1 MKLHHERLGAGS
13 PLVILHGLLGSGDN
27 WQGLAKGWAQD
38 FDMLIPD
45 LRNHGR
51 SPHADEA
58 GFSAM
63 ATDVIELMD
72 EAGLAQVT
80 VLGHSLGGKVAMRL
94 AMDFPERVKGL
105 IVVDIAPKAYP
116 PAHQALLEA
125 LLAVDL
131 SRFTTRSEVETVLAG
146 SIPEPAIRQWLLKNL
161 GRDAAGAL
169 CWKPNLPVLHKCLME
184 LSAGFAD
191 LRQYPGPALFVT
203 GGRSNYVQPED
214 TPLIQERFPQARLEV
229 IPGAGHWVHVDA
241 PGRLGELVKEFLPL

>member
-38 FDMLIPD
+38 YDMLIPD

-51 SPHADEA
+51 SPHAEEA

-63 ATDVIELMD
+63 AADVIELID

-94 AMDFPERVKGL
+94 ALDFPERVKGL
-105 IVVDIAPKAYP
+105 VVVDIAPKAYP

-146 SIPEPAIRQWLLKNL
+146 SIPEPVIRQWLLKNL

-169 CWKPNLPVLHKCLME
+169 VWKPNLPVLHKCLAE

-191 LRQYPGPALFVT
+191 LRQYHGPALFVA

-214 TPLIQERFPQARLEV
+214 TPLIREQFPQARLEV

-241 PGRLGELVKEFLPL
+241 PGRLGELVKGF

>member
-1 MKLHHERLGAGS
+1 MKLHFERLGSGS

-27 WQGLAKGWAQD
+27 WQGVAKMWAPD
-38 FDMLIPD
+38 FTLLVPD

-58 GFSAM
+58 GFQAM
-63 ATDVIELMD
+63 AQDVYELIESEDLS
-72 EAGLAQVT
+72 QVT
-80 VLGHSLGGKVAMRL
+80 VLGHSLGGKVAMQL
-94 AMDFPERVKGL
+94 ALDFPERVSGL

-131 SRFTTRSEVETVLAG
+131 SRFTTRSEVDAVLAG

-161 GRDAAGAL
+161 GRDARGAL
-169 CWKPNLPVLHKCLME
+169 CWKPNLPVLHKRLAE

-191 LRQYPGPALFVT
+191 LRQFNGLALFVA

-214 TPLIQERFPQARLEV
+214 TPLIKARFPQARIEV
-229 IPGAGHWVHVDA
+229 IPEAGHWVHVDA
-241 PGRLGELVKEFLPL
+241 PGRLGDLVKGF

>member
-1 MKLHHERLGAGS
+1 MKLHRERLGSGP

-27 WQGLAKGWAQD
+27 WMGLAKMWAPD
-38 FDMLIPD
+38 FTLLVPD

-51 SPHADEA
+51 SGHAEEA
-58 GFSAM
+58 GFQAM
-63 ATDVIELMD
+63 AQDVHELIED
-72 EAGLAQVT
+72 EDLSQVT
-80 VLGHSLGGKVAMRL
+80 VLGHSLGGKVAMQL
-94 AMDFPERVKGL
+94 ALDFPERVQSL

-131 SRFTTRSEVETVLAG
+131 SRFTTRSEVDAVLAG

-169 CWKPNLPVLHKCLME
+169 SWKPNLPVLHKCLAE
-184 LSAGFAD
+184 LSGGFAD
-191 LRQYPGPALFVT
+191 LRQYPGPALFVA

-214 TPLIQERFPQARLEV
+214 TPLIRERFPQARIEV
-229 IPGAGHWVHVDA
+229 IPEAGHWVHVEA
-241 PGRLGELVKEFLPL
+241 PGKLVEMVRQFAGQ